1 MMRLVDYKDENAG
14 PAFDLSGIIM
24 HECICGSDM
33 WRLVV
38 SFQDYEI
45 ATYLLDM
52 ECFYC
57 GTRATAPTPIDNP
70 EYEENND

>member
-1 MMRLVDYKDENAG
+1 MSVLDFEKNPDL

-33 WRLVV
+33 WNLVV
-38 SFQDYEI
+38 CFEGYEI
-45 ATYLLDM
+45 SSYMLDM
-52 ECFYC
+52 KCINC

-70 EYEENND
+70 NYEG